1 MPCLVGLLVSRVVER
16 EGVWR
21 QMDREERD
29 EQRRL
34 AGGGGERRVCV
45 YVSACMHTCI
55 YDGQRG
61 VGKEKGKRGT

>member
-34 AGGGGERRVCV
+34 AGGGGGEKSVCV
-45 YVSACMHTCI
+45 CERMHAYMHI
-55 YDGQRG
+55 
-61 VGKEKGKRGT
+61 